1 MRIDL
6 LCCSN
11 VVQAV
16 MIFKIA
22 KICFVRI
29 DLLCRSNVVQ
39 AVIFKSAKICF
50 VMIDLLCCSNV
61 VQIVPNSALR
71 GPASAVLL

>member
-1 MRIDL
+1 MLCCSNVVQAVVIFKTAKICFVRIDL

-16 MIFKIA
+16 VIFKIA

-29 DLLCRSNVVQ
+29 DLP
-39 AVIFKSAKICF
+39 KSA
-50 VMIDLLCCSNV
+50 L
-61 VQIVPNSALR
+61 
-71 GPASAVLL
+71 

>member
-1 MRIDL
+1 M

-16 MIFKIA
+16 VIFKTA

-29 DLLCRSNVVQ
+29 DLP
-39 AVIFKSAKICF
+39 KSA
-50 VMIDLLCCSNV
+50 L
-61 VQIVPNSALR
+61 
-71 GPASAVLL
+71 